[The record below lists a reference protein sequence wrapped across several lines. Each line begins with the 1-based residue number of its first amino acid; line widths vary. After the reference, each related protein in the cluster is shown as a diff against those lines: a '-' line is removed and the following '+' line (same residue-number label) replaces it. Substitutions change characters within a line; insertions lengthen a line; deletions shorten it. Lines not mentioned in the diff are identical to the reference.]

1 MAAISAVFTVS
12 HVANLLGENEDWLQE
27 LSIDMFPEDG
37 CLYVYGLGDDGVTAF
52 TQDGIEG
59 LRQIIE
65 DERDAGRAPPKPG
78 DAK

>member
-1 MAAISAVFTVS
+1 LAAISAVFTVS

-27 LSIDMFPEDG
+27 LSIDIFPEDG
-37 CLYVYGLGDDGVTAF
+37 RLYVYGLGDDGVTAF

-65 DERDAGRAPPKPG
+65 DERYAGRAPPKPG

>member
-37 CLYVYGLGDDGVTAF
+37 RLYVYGLGDDGVTAF

>member
-27 LSIDMFPEDG
+27 LSIDIFPEDG
-37 CLYVYGLGDDGVTAF
+37 RLYVYGLGDDGVTAF

>member
-1 MAAISAVFTVS
+1 LAAISAVFTVS

-27 LSIDMFPEDG
+27 LSIDIFPEDG